1 MGKAKKEHRKKVA
14 ARNQR
19 IKGQQNAMQKLFN
32 ESMRQQLEELR
43 NKERQRCQV
52 LQKQQYN
59 EMGFIQSISNLQLF
73 EYAN

>member
-32 ESMRQQLEELR
+32 ESMRQQLEEL
-43 NKERQRCQV
+43 KKQREA
-52 LQKQQYN
+52 
-59 EMGFIQSISNLQLF
+59 EMSGTT
-73 EYAN
+73 ETTV